1 MDKKRISKNKINLI
15 SLLLVIMLIV
25 SEICLI
31 PSNIQAAT
39 SNLEKQNKYTNNKNV
54 KFDSFFVEENK
65 NVHEIEIKEEN
76 VNNINFEVNVE
87 KGYFTNGKIELEDPN
102 FIIQSINSELVSN
115 IANNTINL
123 KDISDIKSF
132 SIPINMNKTDL
143 INKNYLNKETKIVL
157 SGTYINDN
165 GKADEIKKEIYIKV
179 KWNLNT
185 DFDLFSNIT
194 AVIPDG
200 EKTIVQEKITFKEKE
215 RKNPIE
221 QLKIALTAPRVNN
234 NLPSEIR
241 VCANSTKATNGD
253 EFGKNFT
260 TNNYTYDNTTG
271 NIEITVANNANQNGE
286 IAFYDATD
294 EYVLTYIYAQN
305 ITELLKQ
312 NIKIDTS
319 FKADIKLYS
328 MDTYITKEYSNSYNI
343 TAQMGANVTA
353 ELYTT
358 DVINKGFLYDNYNET
373 GYNLNYKLNINNKNL
388 EENIK
393 VESLLPSFV
402 IDKNNLET
410 NQIYFK
416 SIAVKEELFNK
427 MLGTEGYIN
436 IYDNNNNLIATI
448 NKNTQKN
455 SNGELE
461 VVYPNAQTNI
471 RIEISKPQIEGVLQ
485 LRNYKVIE
493 AKLNYNLSQ
502 IKDFYAIREKVNIS
516 EQYEGLLNLNETYT
530 KIDLQ
535 MDNTE
540 LMPFV
545 DNNVNLTLNLVTNS
559 NEYDLFKNPE
569 IRIRLPEE
577 VESINIGEI
586 SLVYNEKLKFEYA
599 RLEENDRVLV
609 LKLTGEETNYKLG
622 IQEGTKIIIPAVIR
636 LRDTVPSKSSSIK
649 LTYSNELAK
658 ATEYSKQGKDSSEVS
673 FNIVAKSGLI
683 TISELSGYNGNET
696 KRTLDENAINGQ
708 LEIGATEKEAKIE
721 TKVVNN
727 FNVDLANVQIIGKI
741 PFKDNRDIHG
751 NNLGSTF
758 DATLKEN
765 LKIQG
770 VDAKVFYSENDETDA
785 ESSSWNENVLD
796 INNVKSFKIVLNNT
810 LKKGE
815 KFSLG
820 YSINIPANLQA
831 NEKTYASATIKY
843 ELNNQEKDITQI
855 IGLQTPSIAKENNEV
870 GETAEEELQ
879 IKVKELLGNQEIQN
893 NSNVHEKEVLRFE
906 IEATNNSNSDI
917 SNISI
922 DAVIP
927 NEATFLERNADA
939 VEGIGE
945 DSVPVFSEDKDKR
958 NVSFEIENLKV
969 SETQKFV
976 YEIRINE
983 LPENTTTGKLGFDI
997 LFKINN
1003 EVQKQQKI
1011 ENNIVKGIIE
1021 TELMVGQRT
1030 SVLDVQEYTYFYK
1043 IVNRTGEDLKD
1054 ISATVEIPSILET
1067 SEPLV
1072 IENGLVNEDDDPENS
1087 TVKLENNI
1095 LTCNV
1100 KVLNVGEEAWF
1111 QVRGKLKSFDSP
1123 KLQIIASANTYVRN
1137 DTYRSN
1143 LAIIE
1148 LEGADVSISKSSP
1161 TANQEVRNGDTITY
1175 NISVT
1180 NNSEDIN
1187 SQAYIVDTLP
1197 KEVTGQTLQ
1206 FNQFSYENVGVDESF
1221 KEENKEVD
1229 LSVTIEDESGTDTS
1243 KVTPSYDKEKNIIT
1257 IPTMI
1262 PAGKTINITIIV
1274 SVENITQ
1281 DTILS
1286 NVATVK
1292 GDLIV
1297 TTTSNEV
1304 IHYGKK
1310 TEDSTDPDDPNNPEQ
1325 PDDTYS
1331 INGVIWL
1338 DDNENGALDNNE
1350 DLLEGNEIMIVNA
1363 DTSEIVK
1370 DSTGAEIK
1378 VTSTN
1383 TGYTI
1388 SGLTAG
1394 RYIVIF
1400 KYDRNVFKITNYRQE
1415 GVSENLNSKAISG
1428 TAVINGNT
1436 EYVGMTDVIEISNN
1450 NINSIN
1456 MGLIKLGNFDIA
1468 IEKTISTIRTVNPKG
1483 KEQNY
1488 TYDNEK
1494 ISKLEVSA
1502 RNLVGTNVY
1511 IGYTI
1516 KISNNG
1522 ESKGYISE
1530 LVDELP
1536 DDLQFDKTLNTGWYE
1551 ENGKLYY
1558 IDIDDIEVGQT
1569 KEIPLILVKKLTN
1582 DNLGITNNIA
1592 TVSATSSNNV
1602 QDNNL
1607 DNNKSNAQLIIGT
1620 STGRI
1625 VLNIVG
1631 IILLLGIIGV
1641 GVYVLRKYNIERR

>member
-39 SNLEKQNKYTNNKNV
+39 SNLDKQNKYTNNKNV

-87 KGYFTNGKIELEDPN
+87 KGYLTNGKIELEDPN

-658 ATEYSKQGKDSSEVS
+658 ATEYSKQEKDSSEVS

-696 KRTLDENAINGQ
+696 KRTLDENAITGQ
-708 LEIGATEKEAKIE
+708 LEIGAGEKIAKIS
-721 TKVVNN
+721 TKIVNN
-727 FNVDLANVQIIGKI
+727 YQ
-741 PFKDNRDIHG
+741 
-751 NNLGSTF
+751 
-758 DATLKEN
+758 
-765 LKIQG
+765 
-770 VDAKVFYSENDETDA
+770 
-785 ESSSWNENVLD
+785 
-796 INNVKSFKIVLNNT
+796 
-810 LKKGE
+810 
-815 KFSLG
+815 
-820 YSINIPANLQA
+820 
-831 NEKTYASATIKY
+831 
-843 ELNNQEKDITQI
+843 
-855 IGLQTPSIAKENNEV
+855 
-870 GETAEEELQ
+870 
-879 IKVKELLGNQEIQN
+879 
-893 NSNVHEKEVLRFE
+893 
-906 IEATNNSNSDI
+906 SDI
-917 SNISI
+917 SNIRILGRIPFKNNKKIDGSDLGSSFSTKLTEALKTEGMTGKIYYSEDEEPIEESDSWKEQVSNFENIKSFMIILDNNISI
-922 DAVIP
+922 GNKIGFTYYTKIP
-927 NEATFLERNADA
+927 NNLQSDLKTYATYMIKYSINGQEVEDTQTVGFETPSIVNDVAKDENSAKQENSINMQITAKLGDTILEENTEIHEQEVINYKVDITNNSSSSVDNISVEIPIPEGLVYLEKNDSPYSDPDGDNTVGEYIGVYTEIPDKKMVELVVDKLNIGETRTLEYELRVQNLGVNEETKTISTNFILKINGVEQSKKQLTNIIKKAKIKTELSFVKRTYVVERN
-939 VEGIGE
+939 
-945 DSVPVFSEDKDKR
+945 
-958 NVSFEIENLKV
+958 
-969 SETQKFV
+969 
-976 YEIRINE
+976 
-983 LPENTTTGKLGFDI
+983 
-997 LFKINN
+997 
-1003 EVQKQQKI
+1003 
-1011 ENNIVKGIIE
+1011 
-1021 TELMVGQRT
+1021 
-1030 SVLDVQEYTYFYK
+1030 EYTYTLL
-1043 IVNRTGEDLKD
+1043 IENIANEDLTDLTTTIQIPKEILAKD
-1054 ISATVEIPSILET
+1054 PKV
-1067 SEPLV
+1067 V
-1072 IENGLVNEDDDPENS
+1072 ENGLGTTDEGNTSIEINENNLLTFKLKTFKSGERAKFDFLVNVTELNNENTS
-1087 TVKLENNI
+1087 IDIFANTFIENETYKSNITKNKLEAAEV
-1095 LTCNV
+1095 T
-1100 KVLNVGEEAWF
+1100 
-1111 QVRGKLKSFDSP
+1111 
-1123 KLQIIASANTYVRN
+1123 
-1137 DTYRSN
+1137 
-1143 LAIIE
+1143 IE
-1148 LEGADVSISKSSP
+1148 KNSP
-1161 TANQEVRNGDTITY
+1161 TANQQVKEGDQITY
-1175 NISVT
+1175 NIKVT
-1180 NNSEDIN
+1180 NKSNKIY
-1187 SQAYIVDTLP
+1187 SQIYVVDSFPKEIIADTLKYNRYINMEG
-1197 KEVTGQTLQ
+1197 KE
-1206 FNQFSYENVGVDESF
+1206 DEF
-1221 KEENKEVD
+1221 TEINEEYD
-1229 LSVTIEDESGTDTS
+1229 LSQSIGIGDGSDSTDTS
-1243 KVTPSYDKEKNIIT
+1243 EAFPKYDEEKNELR
-1257 IPTMI
+1257 IPTI
-1262 PAGKTINITIIV
+1262 LPPSAVINITITTTVQEI
-1274 SVENITQ
+1274 EQ
-1281 DTILS
+1281 DTTLTNIARVYGDSIVAANS
-1286 NVATVK
+1286 NEIKHFAK
-1292 GDLIV
+1292 GDDDG
-1297 TTTSNEV
+1297 T
-1304 IHYGKK
+1304 
-1310 TEDSTDPDDPNNPEQ
+1310 TDPEDPSNK
-1325 PDDTYS
+1325 YS
-1331 INGVIWL
+1331 INGAIWI
-1338 DDNENGALDNNE
+1338 DTNENGA
-1350 DLLEGNEIMIVNA
+1350 M
-1363 DTSEIVK
+1363 DTSEKLVDGIEALVV
-1370 DSTGAEIK
+1370 DANTSELVEDETGAIIK
-1378 VTSTN
+1378 ATSTES
-1383 TGYTI
+1383 GYT
-1388 SGLTAG
+1388 LNNLLAG

-1400 KYDRNVFKITNYRQE
+1400 KYDKNIYKLTNYKQD
-1415 GVSENLNSKAISG
+1415 GVADTLSSKAISG
-1428 TAVINGNT
+1428 TATIDGNI
-1436 EYVGMTDVIEISNN
+1436 EYVGMTDVIEITDSNV
-1450 NINSIN
+1450 NSIN

-1468 IEKTISTIRTVNPKG
+1468 IEKSLSKIKTINPNG

-1488 TYDNEK
+1488 TYDQGTK
-1494 ISKLEVSA
+1494 IGKLEVSA
-1502 RNLVGTNVY
+1502 KNLVGTEVIIEYN
-1511 IGYTI
+1511 I
-1516 KISNNG
+1516 KVSNLG
-1522 ESKGYISE
+1522 ESKAYISE
-1530 LVDELP
+1530 LIDELP
-1536 DDLQFDKTLNTGWYE
+1536 DELELNNSESNGWYE
-1551 ENGKLYY
+1551 ENGKIYY
-1558 IDIDDIEVGQT
+1558 TNLNELEVGQT
-1569 KEIPLILVKKLTN
+1569 IDIKLVATKKLTN
-1582 DNLGITNNIA
+1582 DNLGITNNIVTINA
-1592 TVSATSSNNV
+1592 TDANKVQESNM
-1602 QDNNL
+1602 QNNI
-1607 DNNKSNAQLIIGT
+1607 SNAQLIIGT

-1625 VLNIVG
+1625 VLNI
-1631 IILLLGIIGV
+1631 IGIIGLLAIIEI
-1641 GVYVLRKYNIERR
+1641 GLFIIKKYK

>member
-39 SNLEKQNKYTNNKNV
+39 SNLDKQNKYTNNKNV
-54 KFDSFFVEENK
+54 KFDSFFVAENK

-87 KGYFTNGKIELEDPN
+87 KGYLTNGKIELEHPN

-123 KDISDIKSF
+123 KDISDTKSF

-143 INKNYLNKETKIVL
+143 INKNYLNRETKIVL

-221 QLKIALTAPRVNN
+221 QLKIALTAPMVNN
-234 NLPSEIR
+234 NLPSEVR

-253 EFGKNFT
+253 EFGKNFI

-271 NIEITVANNANQNGE
+271 NIEITVANNTNQNGE

-305 ITELLKQ
+305 ITEMLKQ

-343 TAQMGANVTA
+343 TEQMGANVTA
-353 ELYTT
+353 ELYTA
-358 DVINKGFLYDNYNET
+358 DAINKGFLYDNYNET

-402 IDKNNLET
+402 TDKNNLET

-436 IYDNNNNLIATI
+436 IYDNNNNLIAMI

-471 RIEISKPQIEGVLQ
+471 KIEISKPQIEGVLQ

-493 AKLNYNLSQ
+493 EKLNYNLSQ
-502 IKDFYAIREKVNIS
+502 IKEFYAIREKVNIS

-658 ATEYSKQGKDSSEVS
+658 ATEYSKQEKDSSEVS

-696 KRTLDENAINGQ
+696 KRTLDENAITGQ
-708 LEIGATEKEAKIE
+708 LEIGAGEKIAKIS
-721 TKVVNN
+721 TKIVNN
-727 FNVDLANVQIIGKI
+727 YQ
-741 PFKDNRDIHG
+741 
-751 NNLGSTF
+751 
-758 DATLKEN
+758 
-765 LKIQG
+765 
-770 VDAKVFYSENDETDA
+770 
-785 ESSSWNENVLD
+785 
-796 INNVKSFKIVLNNT
+796 
-810 LKKGE
+810 
-815 KFSLG
+815 
-820 YSINIPANLQA
+820 
-831 NEKTYASATIKY
+831 
-843 ELNNQEKDITQI
+843 
-855 IGLQTPSIAKENNEV
+855 
-870 GETAEEELQ
+870 
-879 IKVKELLGNQEIQN
+879 
-893 NSNVHEKEVLRFE
+893 
-906 IEATNNSNSDI
+906 SDI
-917 SNISI
+917 SNIRILGRIPFKNNKKIDGSDLGSSFSTKLTEALKTEGMTGKIYYSEDEEPIEESDSWKEQVSSFENIKSFMIILDNNISI
-922 DAVIP
+922 GNKIGFTYYTKIP
-927 NEATFLERNADA
+927 NNLQPGLKTYATYMIKYSINGQEVEDTQTVGFETPSIVNDVAKDENSAKQENSINMQITAKLGDTILEENTEIHEQEVINYKVDITNNSSSSVDNISVEIPISEGLVYLEKNDSPYSDPDGDNTVGEYIGVYTEIPDKKMVELVVDKLNIGETRTLEYELRVQNLGVNEETKTISTNFILKINGVEQSKKQLTNIIKKAKIKTELSFVKRTYVVERN
-939 VEGIGE
+939 
-945 DSVPVFSEDKDKR
+945 
-958 NVSFEIENLKV
+958 
-969 SETQKFV
+969 
-976 YEIRINE
+976 
-983 LPENTTTGKLGFDI
+983 
-997 LFKINN
+997 
-1003 EVQKQQKI
+1003 
-1011 ENNIVKGIIE
+1011 
-1021 TELMVGQRT
+1021 
-1030 SVLDVQEYTYFYK
+1030 EYTYTLL
-1043 IVNRTGEDLKD
+1043 IENIANEDLTDLTTTIQIPKEILAKD
-1054 ISATVEIPSILET
+1054 PKV
-1067 SEPLV
+1067 V
-1072 IENGLVNEDDDPENS
+1072 ENGLGTTDEGNTSIEIN
-1087 TVKLENNI
+1087 ENNL
-1095 LTCNV
+1095 LT
-1100 KVLNVGEEAWF
+1100 F
-1111 QVRGKLKSFDSP
+1111 KLKTFKSGERAKFDFLVNVTELNNENTS
-1123 KLQIIASANTYVRN
+1123 IDIFANTFIEN
-1137 DTYRSN
+1137 ETYKSN
-1143 LAIIE
+1143 ITKNKIE
-1148 LEGADVSISKSSP
+1148 AAEVTIEKNSP
-1161 TANQEVRNGDTITY
+1161 TANQQVKEGDQITY
-1175 NISVT
+1175 NIKVT
-1180 NNSEDIN
+1180 NKSDKIY
-1187 SQAYIVDTLP
+1187 SQIYVVDTFP
-1197 KEVTGQTLQ
+1197 KEIIADTLKY
-1206 FNQFSYENVGVDESF
+1206 NRYINMDGKEDEF
-1221 KEENKEVD
+1221 TEINEEYD
-1229 LSVTIEDESGTDTS
+1229 LSQSIEVGDGSDSTDTS
-1243 KVTPSYDKEKNIIT
+1243 EAFPKYDEEKNELR
-1257 IPTMI
+1257 IPTI
-1262 PAGKTINITIIV
+1262 LPPSAVINITITTTVQEI
-1274 SVENITQ
+1274 EQ
-1281 DTILS
+1281 DTTLTNIAR
-1286 NVATVK
+1286 VY
-1292 GDLIV
+1292 GDSIIAAN
-1297 TTTSNEV
+1297 SNE
-1304 IHYGKK
+1304 IKHFAKSDDEG
-1310 TEDSTDPDDPNNPEQ
+1310 STDPEEP
-1325 PDDTYS
+1325 TSKYS
-1331 INGVIWL
+1331 INGAIWL
-1338 DDNENGALDNNE
+1338 DTNENGA
-1350 DLLEGNEIMIVNA
+1350 M
-1363 DTSEIVK
+1363 DTSEKLVDGIEAMVVDANTSELVK
-1370 DSTGAEIK
+1370 DETGDNIK
-1378 VTSTN
+1378 ATSTEA
-1383 TGYTI
+1383 GYTL
-1388 SGLTAG
+1388 SNLPAG

-1400 KYDRNVFKITNYRQE
+1400 KYDKNIYKLTNYKKD
-1415 GVSENLNSKAISG
+1415 GVADTLNSKAISG
-1428 TAVINGNT
+1428 TATIDGNI
-1436 EYVGMTDVIEISNN
+1436 EYVGMTDVIEITNSNV
-1450 NINSIN
+1450 NSIN
-1456 MGLIKLGNFDIA
+1456 MGLIKLGNFDVS
-1468 IEKTISTIRTVNPKG
+1468 IEKSLSKVKTINPKG

-1488 TYDNEK
+1488 SYDQGTK
-1494 ISKLEVSA
+1494 IGKLEVA
-1502 RNLVGTNVY
+1502 AKNLVGTEVIIEYN
-1511 IGYTI
+1511 I
-1516 KISNNG
+1516 KISNLG
-1522 ESKGYISE
+1522 ESKAYISD
-1530 LVDELP
+1530 LIDELP
-1536 DDLQFDKTLNTGWYE
+1536 EGLELNNSESNGWYE
-1551 ENGKLYY
+1551 ENGKIYY
-1558 IDIDDIEVGQT
+1558 TNLNELEVGQT
-1569 KEIPLILVKKLTN
+1569 IDIRLVATKKLTN
-1582 DNLGITNNIA
+1582 DNLGITNNIVTINA
-1592 TVSATSSNNV
+1592 TDANNV
-1602 QDNNL
+1602 QESNMQNNI
-1607 DNNKSNAQLIIGT
+1607 SNAQLIIGT

-1625 VLNIVG
+1625 VLNIIG
-1631 IILLLGIIGV
+1631 IIVLLAIIGI
-1641 GVYVLRKYNIERR
+1641 GLFIIKKYK